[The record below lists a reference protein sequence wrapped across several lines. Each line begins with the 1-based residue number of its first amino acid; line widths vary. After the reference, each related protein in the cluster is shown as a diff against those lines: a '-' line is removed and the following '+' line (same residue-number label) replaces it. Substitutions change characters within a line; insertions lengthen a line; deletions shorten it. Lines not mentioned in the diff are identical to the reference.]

1 MRLWSLAPSILD
13 RAALVAGWREALL
26 AQKVLSGGTRGYTR
40 HPQLRRFQEHP
51 VPLDAI
57 GAFLLGPHTEAT
69 ARGYRFDASRIQRP
83 ALDADPIPV
92 TEGQLSYEL
101 THLRAKVRTRSP
113 EWLPRLPGDGSPA
126 PAHPLFTTVPGEIA
140 DWEIR

>member
-26 AQKVLSGGTRGYTR
+26 AQKVLAGGTRGYTR

-51 VPLDAI
+51 APLDAI
-57 GAFLLGPHTEAT
+57 GAFLFGLHAEAT
-69 ARGYRFDASRIQRP
+69 ARGYRFDASRIQRV
-83 ALDADPIPV
+83 AQDVDPLTV
-92 TEGQLSYEL
+92 SEGQLNYEL
-101 THLRAKVRTRSP
+101 AHLRAKVLTRSP
-113 EWLPRLPGDGSPA
+113 EWLPRLPDGASP
-126 PAHPLFTTVPGEIA
+126 PPPHPLFRTVSGRVA